1 LKLENYQNHL
11 KNYNK
16 TSKEDIHK
24 FINSFIS
31 EHSWYKHLSNERSHL
46 FYFFISPPKD
56 NNVER
61 CEIKYIWNNLISW
74 DGDIKSEL
82 DIKQILETN
91 YNLPIQIIEI
101 GEIKLSKFIHSA
113 FLNSTTYFLEN
124 ETRQSFAELHEE
136 IIRDLEIHLGKM
148 IDFVFP

>member
-1 LKLENYQNHL
+1 
-11 KNYNK
+11 
-16 TSKEDIHK
+16 
-24 FINSFIS
+24 
-31 EHSWYKHLSNERSHL
+31 L